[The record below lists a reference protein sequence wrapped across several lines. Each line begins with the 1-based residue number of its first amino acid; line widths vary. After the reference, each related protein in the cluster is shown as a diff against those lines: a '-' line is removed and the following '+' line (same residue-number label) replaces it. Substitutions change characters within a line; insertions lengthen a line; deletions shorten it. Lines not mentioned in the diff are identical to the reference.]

1 MYSIYYTSIV
11 TDSLIRTEVN
21 RIKETKGF
29 LVLSEI
35 EVHPCAIKRGMK
47 PLPSYIAAAG
57 GSPCGSSPRRRGT
70 VFHSVYYRS
79 LRVGVK
85 VKA

>member
-1 MYSIYYTSIV
+1 MYDIYYTSIV

-47 PLPSYIAAAG
+47 PLPSYIAAATAAAAV
-57 GSPCGSSPRRRGT
+57 PVRRRGT

>member
-1 MYSIYYTSIV
+1 MYNIYYTSIV

-57 GSPCGSSPRRRGT
+57 GGSPRRRDAAAPFFT
-70 VFHSVYYRS
+70 VCTIAASALE
-79 LRVGVK
+79 LR
-85 VKA
+85 

>member
-1 MYSIYYTSIV
+1 MSLESSPIMYTSIV

-47 PLPSYIAAAG
+47 PLPSYIAAATAAAAA
-57 GSPCGSSPRRRGT
+57 PFFT
-70 VFHSVYYRS
+70 VCTIAASALE
-79 LRVGVK
+79 LR
-85 VKA
+85 